1 MEYRIVEI
9 IMYVIGEIHS
19 RRVSLDKIDGISDDL
34 LRRGFS
40 KREVAKAFSVF
51 TNRMTLD
58 YEPVEIREPSGPF
71 AHRILHEI
79 ERQYIGTESH
89 GYLLQLLHMGV
100 LSHAD
105 VEELL
110 ERCMMSSNFAEDGEE
125 EVKMLVATYL
135 CERDS
140 MHADNLIA
148 PLNSRPAPDM
158 IH

>member
-1 MEYRIVEI
+1 MDQRIVEI

-51 TNRMTLD
+51 TTRLTPD
-58 YEPVEIREPSGPF
+58 YEPVEICEPTSEH
-71 AHRILHEI
+71 AHRILHDI
-79 ERQYIGTESH
+79 EMEYVGTDSH
-89 GYLLQLLHMGV
+89 GYLLQLRHMGV

-105 VEELL
+105 IEELL
-110 ERCMMSSNFAEDGEE
+110 ERCMMSGSVAEDSEE
-125 EVKMLVATYL
+125 DVKMLVATYL

-140 MHADNLIA
+140 WQVDNLMA
-148 PLNSRPAPDM
+148 PILPRPVPDQ

>member
-1 MEYRIVEI
+1 MDQRIVEI

-51 TNRMTLD
+51 TRRMTRD
-58 YEPVEIREPSGPF
+58 YEPIEVHEPTAPH
-71 AHRILHEI
+71 AHRVLHEI
-79 ERQYIGTESH
+79 ERQYIGCESH
-89 GYLLQLLHMGV
+89 GYLLQLRHMGV

-110 ERCMMSSNFAEDGEE
+110 ERCMMTTPAEDDEE

-135 CERDS
+135 CERES
-140 MHADNLIA
+140 WQSENLLA
-148 PLNSRPAPDM
+148 PLTSRPAPDL

>member
-1 MEYRIVEI
+1 MEHRIVEI

-19 RRVSLDKIDGISDDL
+19 RRVSLDKIGGISEDL
-34 LRRGFS
+34 LQRGFS

-58 YEPVEIREPSGPF
+58 YEPVEISEPTGQF
-71 AHRILHEI
+71 AHRVLHDI
-79 ERQYIGTESH
+79 ERQYISTEFH
-89 GYLLQLLHMGV
+89 GYLLQLLHMAV

-110 ERCMMSSNFAEDGEE
+110 ERCMMSSSFAGDEEE
-125 EVKMLVATYL
+125 EVKMMVATYL

-140 MHADNLIA
+140 LHMDNLIVPA
-148 PLNSRPAPDM
+148 NSRPAPDL